1 MIGAPEP
8 RAVAGRVLLRAARF
22 QTPAST
28 PGTVRRV
35 ALCVLCALLLV
46 AGPSVRSPAAQVPA
60 APATATAT
68 APELFGLRLGMPV
81 SAAVRQVQALAPPGS
96 VVLPAQRRE
105 SYTVVVIE
113 APADAMP
120 APTKPASDPRQEN
133 FYLSLNAAPRVF
145 KNQPTRSSHTGFVT
159 LVAEQASG
167 RVVRIVLEP
176 AIVRWPRGLDA
187 EGLAAEALAQRLQE
201 RLGLPVRVVGTAP
214 AFRERPWAPRARAP
228 EPPPPAA
235 EVRVSAQRGSVVLT
249 DAQRLPDALATRW
262 ELD

>member
-1 MIGAPEP
+1 VIGAPDP
-8 RAVAGRVLLRAARF
+8 RAVAGCVLLRAVRS
-22 QTPAST
+22 PAPAT
-28 PGTVRRV
+28 APGTVRRV
-35 ALCVLCALLLV
+35 ALCMLCALLLV
-46 AGPSVRSPAAQVPA
+46 TGPSVRAPAAQVPS
-60 APATATAT
+60 APATATT
-68 APELFGLRLGMPV
+68 PELFGLRLGMPV
-81 SAAVRQVQALAPPGS
+81 AAAVRQVQALAPPGS

-105 SYTVVVIE
+105 SYSVVVIE

-167 RVVRIVLEP
+167 RVVRVVLEP

-187 EGLAAEALAQRLQE
+187 EGLAADALAQRLQD
-201 RLGLPVRVVGTAP
+201 RLGLPVRVVATAP
-214 AFRERPWAPRARAP
+214 AFRERPWAPRARTP

-235 EVRVSAQRGSVVLT
+235 EVRVNAQRGSVVLT